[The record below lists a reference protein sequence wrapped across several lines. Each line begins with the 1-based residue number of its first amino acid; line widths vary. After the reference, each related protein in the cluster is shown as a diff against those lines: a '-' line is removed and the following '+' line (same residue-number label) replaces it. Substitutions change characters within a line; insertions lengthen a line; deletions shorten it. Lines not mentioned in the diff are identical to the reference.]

1 MSRILENIQI
11 GSVTAAHDI
20 VDYRLSVSWRKKY
33 KKCSFSFIA
42 SCFELRAPT
51 ATVTNCQWNEL
62 PLLLLLFLARIICGI
77 TRLLFLNPEC
87 VQVEC

>member
-1 MSRILENIQI
+1 MSRILGNIQI
-11 GSVTAAHDI
+11 GSVTSTQDI
-20 VDYRLSVSWRKKY
+20 GDYRLSVALRKKY
-33 KKCSFSFIA
+33 EKCSSSFIA

-62 PLLLLLFLARIICGI
+62 PPLLLLFLARIICGI

-87 VQVEC
+87 VQVGC